1 MLYRLEVTGYS
12 SRVVLRE
19 MLRGLADSFATTALQ
34 ICLNVLLPD
43 RDRPNVPVCR
53 FGCRVVVIFASVPDG
68 FGPGPKMV
76 WRSEPLDREFA
87 SLHLSPLRFLCL
99 PLRRLEARA
108 KLELDGRCYY
118 PTGRSLRL
126 PSRRQVACAELELD
140 GRCYYPTGRGL
151 RLPSRCQ
158 VACAEPELDGRCYY
172 PTGRGLRL
180 PSRRQVA
187 RAEQELEGC
196 ATTLLDEVYPTT
208 DPGVLPPTSG
218 LARRQWQRGARR
230 YLESAS
236 LHLSPLTS
244 GLAWRRRRRGAQLD
258 GEFVFC
264 ASRSLLRAWPGGCVR
279 DWESDTVCF
288 SSSFQVAHCFGL
300 GQEAM
305 AKVHMDKEFAFLRLS
320 PPTSDGGLPSWLEGL
335 LLPLALAGPAGVL
348 KNALLRRSLGCYVA
362 DCA

>member
-99 PLRRLEARA
+99 PLRRLE
-108 KLELDGRCYY
+108 
-118 PTGRSLRL
+118 
-126 PSRRQVACAELELD
+126 
-140 GRCYYPTGRGL
+140 
-151 RLPSRCQ
+151 
-158 VACAEPELDGRCYY
+158 
-172 PTGRGLRL
+172 
-180 PSRRQVA
+180 A

-348 KNALLRRSLGCYVA
+348 KNALLRRCLGRYVA